1 MNKFILIIGAIC
13 VFIVIVNLLAWL
25 FNNEKMLSN
34 YSSAK
39 TATTID
45 SKSTP
50 VGKNYNYTYG
60 VWVYID
66 DWSYNFGR
74 EKIIFSKGTSS
85 PKVSLGGTENDLKVT
100 LQINEDN
107 ESTPTQFECG
117 IQNVPLQKWTH
128 LLVSVNG
135 RSLDI
140 YMNGKLVRT
149 CVMNGVP
156 VYDST
161 SPTYLTPNGG
171 FSGFTSK
178 FKYWSDSINP
188 QQAWN
193 IYQRGPGGNIFGNL
207 FSEYKLQVNFMK
219 GVDTKASISL

>member
-1 MNKFILIIGAIC
+1 MKIILIIGAVC
-13 VFIVIVNLLAWL
+13 FFIVVVNILIWF
-25 FNNEKMLSN
+25 FNSEKLLSN

-45 SKSTP
+45 GSSTP
-50 VGKNYNYTYG
+50 VGRNYNYTYG
-60 VWVYID
+60 IWIYVD

-74 EKIIFSKGTSS
+74 EKVIFQKGTNS
-85 PKVSLGGTENDLKVT
+85 PKVTLGATENDLNVS
-100 LQINEDN
+100 LDFNEDN
-107 ESTPTQFECG
+107 SKTSSLFKCG
-117 IQNVPLQKWTH
+117 VQNVPLQKWTH
-128 LLVSVNG
+128 LIISVNG
-135 RSLDI
+135 RTMDI

-156 VYDST
+156 VYDT
-161 SPTYLTPNGG
+161 ASPISLTPNGG

-178 FKYWSDSINP
+178 FKYWSDTINP

-207 FSEYKLQVNFMK
+207 FSEYKLQLNFMK
-219 GVDTKASISL
+219 GIDTKASISI

>member
-1 MNKFILIIGAIC
+1 MAKIILIIGS
-13 VFIVIVNLLAWL
+13 VFIFILVVNCLVWF
-25 FNNEKMLSN
+25 FNREKMLSN

-45 SKSTP
+45 AKSTP
-50 VGKNYNYTYG
+50 VGNNYNYTYG
-60 VWVYID
+60 IWIYVD

-74 EKIIFSKGTSS
+74 EKIIFSKGTMS
-85 PKVSLGGTENDLKVT
+85 PNVSLGATENNLKVK
-100 LQINEDN
+100 LQIDAENVW
-107 ESTPTQFECG
+107 SQFECG
-117 IQNVPLQKWTH
+117 IDNVPLQKWTH
-128 LLVSVNG
+128 LLISVNG
-135 RSLDI
+135 RTLDI

-161 SPTYLTPNGG
+161 SPTFLTPNGG

-178 FKYWSDSINP
+178 FKFWSDTINP

-219 GVDTKASISL
+219 GVDTKATVSI